1 MLSFRPVV
9 LVTGALVAALGFT
22 MLIPM
27 LADLMSGDE
36 THRSDWAA
44 FAIGAI
50 ISVFAGGGAAAA
62 SWGPIERITIRQ
74 GFLLTGMS
82 WFCLVVFASIPLAIG
97 GLQLSLVDA
106 FFEAMSGLT
115 TTGSTVVVGLDDAP
129 PGALLWRS
137 MLQWIGGVGI
147 IIMAFAVLP
156 ALRVGGMQIF
166 KSEAWDTSEKYIA
179 NAAQYSLALSLIY
192 IFFTALCFLMLWAF
206 GMPAWDAVN
215 HAMTTVATGGF
226 STKDASLGAFL
237 TVGRAPLDMVV
248 TVFMIIGSL
257 PFGIF
262 LAALLRGQWKRIFTD
277 SQIQFFMAV
286 VAVLSILMMFRVLTL
301 FEVDLF
307 TAFRLATF
315 NIVSIITGTG
325 YATTDYYAWGP
336 FAHGVFFA
344 IMFIGGCAGST
355 SCGMKIFR
363 FQVALAALMVYARRL
378 AHPNGVF
385 VARYNNRPL
394 TDDVFVSVL
403 SFFFIY
409 FATFATIAVLL
420 SGLGLDTLTA
430 LSAAGSAIANVGP
443 GLGDIIGPSGNFAPL
458 PDAAKLLLAAGM
470 LLGRLRHR
478 LQRRPR
484 GLRRQRRQRL

>member
-1 MLSFRPVV
+1 MLVFRPVV
-9 LVTGALVAALGFT
+9 LVTGALVAALGLT

-27 LADLMSGDE
+27 LADLLAADE
-36 THRSDWAA
+36 VHRTDWTA
-44 FAIGAI
+44 FAIGSMI
-50 ISVFAGGGAAAA
+50 CVFAGGGAAAA
-62 SWGPIERITIRQ
+62 SWGPIDRISIRQ
-74 GFLLTGMS
+74 GFLLTATS
-82 WFCLVVFASIPLAIG
+82 WFTLVLFAAIPLAIG
-97 GLQLSLVDA
+97 ELNLSFVDA

-115 TTGSTVVVGLDDAP
+115 TTGSTVIIGLDDAP

-166 KSEAWDTSEKYIA
+166 KTEAWDTSEKFIA
-179 NAAQYSLALSLIY
+179 NAAQYSLSLSVIY
-192 IFFTALCFLMLWAF
+192 IFFTMVCFLLLWAF

-237 TVGRAPLDMVV
+237 TVGRAPIDMVV

-262 LAALLRGQWKRIFTD
+262 LAALLRGAWRRLFTD
-277 SQIQFFMAV
+277 SQIRFFLTVIALLTIV
-286 VAVLSILMMFRVLTL
+286 MMLHVLTL
-301 FEVDLF
+301 FETDLF
-307 TAFRLATF
+307 TAFRLAIF
-315 NIVSIITGTG
+315 NVVSIITGTG
-325 YATTDYYAWGP
+325 FATTDYHAWGP
-336 FAHGVFFA
+336 FAQGVFFC

-363 FQVALAALMVYARRL
+363 FQVALAALVLYARRL

-385 VARYNNRPL
+385 VARYNQRPL

-403 SFFFIY
+403 SFFFVY
-409 FATFATIAVLL
+409 FASFATIAVLL

-443 GLGDIIGPSGNFAPL
+443 GLGDIIGPSGNYAPL
-458 PDAAKLLLAAGM
+458 PDAAKLLLAGGM
-470 LLGRLRHR
+470 LLGRLE
-478 LQRRPR
+478 LFTILVLFSPAVWR
-484 GLRRQRRQRL
+484 G